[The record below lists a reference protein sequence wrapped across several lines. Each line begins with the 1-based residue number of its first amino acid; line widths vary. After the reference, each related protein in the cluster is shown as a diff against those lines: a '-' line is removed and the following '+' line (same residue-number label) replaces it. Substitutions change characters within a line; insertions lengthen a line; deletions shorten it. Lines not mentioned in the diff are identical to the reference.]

1 MSLSSKFV
9 FVDASAWI
17 ALFDKYDPYYQRAAN
32 FWSELQR
39 QQRRLLTTDYV
50 LDEAYTLVRRG
61 RGGLPMAVA
70 LHDLVEKSNVVEIV
84 SIDEKLR
91 QDAWELFV
99 TYTDKVISFTDCTC
113 FALMKQR
120 ELFESFSFDAD
131 FSRAG
136 FVVRP

>member
-1 MSLSSKFV
+1 MSLHSQLI

-17 ALFDKYDPYYQRAAN
+17 ALFDKHDPYYQRAAD
-32 FWSELQR
+32 FWQELQR
-39 QQRRLLTTDYV
+39 QRRSLLTTDYV

-70 LHDLVEKSNVVEIV
+70 LHDLVEKSSVVEIV

-91 QDAWELFV
+91 QDAWQLFV

-120 ELFESFSFDAD
+120 ELFESFSFDGD
-131 FSRAG
+131 FARVG